1 MGPLRGIGLILPGG
15 KKMSQKTTE
24 LIKVGTKDKAPDYR
38 FFTETI
44 EIGRIAPLSFL
55 EAGNSDYREKHFYW
69 QNANRT
75 LSIVGLGH
83 AEVITS
89 TEDDKRFSEV
99 SKRWNELC
107 SVLIKEKKD
116 IAPVLF
122 GGFSFDPKSIKGAEW
137 DGFPSAYFVV
147 PSFQLTSKNGQ
158 TFISINLITTSSN
171 AVDEFDALREER
183 DRLIH
188 IAEVNEFGTSVKPT
202 VSTIEEVDKDF
213 YLKAVRDVTD
223 QINNGEAEKV
233 VIARSLQMNFDQEV
247 SSVSALHHI
256 TSEQQESYH
265 FGLQRYGQLFFGAT
279 PERLIEITN
288 GKAYSACVAGSSK
301 RGKTA
306 TEDRILG
313 EELLNDDKNR
323 EEHHYVVNMI
333 SNVFNQNCFDVS
345 MPNEPKLMR
354 IRDIQHLFT
363 SIEGKLKS
371 GTDIF
376 KLVEELHPTPALGG
390 VPTKK
395 ALEVIRREEQLDRGY
410 YAAPIGWTDSDGN
423 GEFAVAI
430 RSGLLDGDKAYLYA
444 GGGIVADSE
453 PQQEYEETWVKF
465 RPVLR
470 ALGGKLNG

>member
-1 MGPLRGIGLILPGG
+1 MDPLRGISLILPGG
-15 KKMSQKTTE
+15 KKMSQKTIETN
-24 LIKVGTKDKAPDYR
+24 KVGTKDNASDYR

-44 EIGRIAPLSFL
+44 EIGRISPLSFL

-89 TEDDKRFSEV
+89 TEDDKRFSDV

-107 SVLIKEKKD
+107 TVLIKEKKD

-122 GGFSFDPKSIKGAEW
+122 GGFSFDPKSVKGSEW
-137 DGFPSAYFVV
+137 GGFPSAYFVV

-158 TFISINLITTSSN
+158 MFISINLITTSSN

-188 IAEVNEFGTSVKPT
+188 IAEVNEFATSIKPT
-202 VSTIEEVDKDF
+202 VSDIEEINKDS
-213 YLKAVRDVTD
+213 YLEAVRNATE
-223 QINNGEAEKV
+223 QINKGEAEKV
-233 VIARSLQMNFDQEV
+233 VIARSLRMDFDQEV
-247 SSVSALHHI
+247 SSVAALHHI
-256 TSEQQESYH
+256 ASEQQESYH
-265 FGLQRYGQLFFGAT
+265 FGLQRSGQLFFGAT

-288 GKAYSACVAGSSK
+288 GQAYSACVAGSIK

-323 EEHHYVVNMI
+323 EEHHYVVKMI
-333 SNVFNQNCFDVS
+333 SNIFSENCTDVL
-345 MPNEPKLMR
+345 MPKEPKLMR
-354 IRDIQHLFT
+354 IRDIQHLYT
-363 SIEGKLKS
+363 SIEGKLKG

-390 VPTKK
+390 VPTNK
-395 ALEVIRREEQLDRGY
+395 AMEVIRREEQMDRGY
-410 YAAPIGWTDSDGN
+410 YAAPIGWADSDGN

-453 PQQEYEETWVKF
+453 PQREYDETWVKF